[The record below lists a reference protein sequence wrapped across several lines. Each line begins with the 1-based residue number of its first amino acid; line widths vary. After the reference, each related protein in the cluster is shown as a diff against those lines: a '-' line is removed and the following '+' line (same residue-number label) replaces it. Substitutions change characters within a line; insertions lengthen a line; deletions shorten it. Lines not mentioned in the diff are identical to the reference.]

1 MLLMVYSF
9 TLRGKPCYNRL
20 ALLGGASRGCFGRRL
35 RGAFFFA
42 VGVKVRG
49 GSVLPARSM
58 AVLAILSA
66 SCLVVSGG
74 LSLDV
79 RLDLFPFDDFII
91 LYRYRYINMQNAQRY
106 SAIVMQFLYRYRD
119 CIVL

>member
-1 MLLMVYSF
+1 MWCVSRLLWSAF
-9 TLRGKPCYNRL
+9 
-20 ALLGGASRGCFGRRL
+20 AGRFL
-35 RGAFFFA
+35 FA
-42 VGVKVRG
+42 VKFEVRG
-49 GSVLPARSM
+49 GSVPSALYE
-58 AVLAILSA
+58 VLAILSA
-66 SCLVVSGG
+66 SYLVVSGG

-79 RLDLFPFDDFII
+79 RLDLFPFDDSII

>member
-1 MLLMVYSF
+1 MWCVSRLLWS
-9 TLRGKPCYNRL
+9 
-20 ALLGGASRGCFGRRL
+20 AGAGRFL
-35 RGAFFFA
+35 FA
-42 VGVKVRG
+42 VRFEVRG
-49 GSVLPARSM
+49 GSVPSARSV
-58 AVLAILSA
+58 AVLAVLSA
-66 SCLVVSGG
+66 SYLVVSGG

-79 RLDLFPFDDFII
+79 RLDLFPFDDSII